1 MLIPKNQKFRKSQKK
16 VKKSLRSG
24 RYPYNL
30 TFGSYG
36 LKALNNGW
44 LKPSH
49 LESVRR
55 VLIRHLRNIGK
66 IWIRVFPDK
75 PISQKPTKTRM
86 GKGKGS
92 VQYWVCSVA
101 PGRLLFEIK
110 GSISPKFAKTILLK
124 ASQKLPILTKF
135 VTYNSSSY
143 IYK

>member
-1 MLIPKNQKFRKSQKK
+1 MLIPKNRKYRKAQKN

-24 RYPYNL
+24 RYPHRL

-36 LKALNNGW
+36 LKALTSGW
-44 LKPSH
+44 LTASQ

-55 VLIRHLRNIGK
+55 VIIRHLRNIGK

-92 VQYWVCSVA
+92 VQFWVCPVA
-101 PGRLLFEIK
+101 PGRILFEVK
-110 GSISPKFAKTILLK
+110 ASISPNVAKDILKK
-124 ASQKLPILTKF
+124 ASQKLPILSKF

-143 IYK
+143 LY

>member
-1 MLIPKNQKFRKSQKK
+1 MLIPKNRKYKKAQKS

-24 RYPYNL
+24 RYPQNL

-36 LKALNNGW
+36 LKSLDKGW
-44 LKPSH
+44 LKASQ
-49 LESVRR
+49 LEAVRR
-55 VLIRHLRNIGK
+55 VIIRNLRNIGK

-92 VQYWVCSVA
+92 IQYWICSVA
-101 PGRLLFEIK
+101 PGRILFEIK
-110 GSISPKFAKTILLK
+110 GNISQNLAKIILNK

-135 VTYNSSSY
+135 VTYNSSSFLH
-143 IYK
+143 